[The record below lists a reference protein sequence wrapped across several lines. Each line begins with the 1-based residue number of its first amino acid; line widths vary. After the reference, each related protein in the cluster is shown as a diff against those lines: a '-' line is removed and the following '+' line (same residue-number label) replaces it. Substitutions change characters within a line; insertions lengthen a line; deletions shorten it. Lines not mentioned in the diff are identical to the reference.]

1 MMKIVELLKKNK
13 QVDEYKIN
21 LNQKESY
28 ELFFVKGKLETTRR
42 TNTCDK
48 EVTVYVKH
56 GEFKG
61 D

>member
-1 MMKIVELLKKNK
+1 MMNIIELLKKNER
-13 QVDEYKIN
+13 VDEYKIN

-48 EVTVYVKH
+48 EVTV
-56 GEFKG
+56 
-61 D
+61 